1 MNETSQ
7 EFNLMNNN
15 ALTQT
20 LNAIDQINIADPNSV
35 LIDGET
41 HPKEFIYSK
50 QMSACLH
57 QYWSEP
63 SELIQIAVRAQHI
76 KRWHLK
82 RTNYALGKT
91 GYMLWR
97 KDQGKLHAQLTAELM
112 QKNGYCAE
120 DAAIVASVLKKEKL
134 KSNPLTQTLE
144 DVACLV
150 FLQFYFADFATKHSE
165 EKLVDIV
172 QKTWRKMSDKAQNIA
187 LTFTL
192 PNHLANIVKKALN

>member
-1 MNETSQ
+1 MDETSQ
-7 EFNLMNNN
+7 EFNLMNNK

-20 LNAIDQINIADPNSV
+20 LNAIDQINITDPNTV
-35 LIDGET
+35 MIDGET
-41 HPKEFIYSK
+41 HPKEFIYGT

-82 RTNYALGKT
+82 RTDYALGKT

-97 KDQGKLHAQLTAELM
+97 KDQGKLHAQLTADLM
-112 QKNGYCAE
+112 QKNGYSAQ

-192 PNHLANIVKKALN
+192 PNHLANIVKTA